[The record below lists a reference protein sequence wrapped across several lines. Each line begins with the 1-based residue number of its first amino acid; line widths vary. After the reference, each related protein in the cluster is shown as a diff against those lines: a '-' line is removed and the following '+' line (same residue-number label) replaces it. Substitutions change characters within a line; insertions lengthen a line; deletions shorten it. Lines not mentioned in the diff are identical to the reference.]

1 MTDLAHAP
9 FTIVRAEVD
18 GASTDVR
25 VEGGLIAAIGTDLAR
40 AGEATVSAHGG
51 ALLPGLHDHH
61 LHLLAMAAAR
71 RSIDVAGCADPP
83 AFDAAVATGHGTADR
98 GTWLRV
104 VGVDERHGPLDARR
118 LDRLAPGRPV
128 RVQHR
133 SGAAWMLSTAARVE
147 AGLGDEFGEGWIHRR
162 DEHLR
167 ARWAALEGPPA
178 LGPVGDRLSALGITG
193 VTDATPFGE
202 PGGPALLGAARRD
215 GQLPQRVAVT
225 GGPTLADAAVPH
237 GLVRGP
243 VKVVV
248 TDHALPS
255 PGELAA
261 AFVAARRAGRPV
273 AVHCVTR
280 AALVLALIA
289 WEDVGAVP
297 GDRIEHG
304 SVIPVELFGAIAELG
319 LTVVTQPAF
328 VRAHGD
334 RYLRDVEPDDVAHL
348 YRCGSLLAAGI
359 ATAGSTDSPF
369 GPDDPWTAVRTA
381 VDRTTEGGRSLGPGE
396 AVPPAVA
403 LDRFLAPL
411 ESPGGPPRTIR
422 AGTPA
427 DLVLLDRS
435 RRAALADP
443 SSSQVRTTWIGGR
456 VTHDSG

>member
-1 MTDLAHAP
+1 
-9 FTIVRAEVD
+9 
-18 GASTDVR
+18 
-25 VEGGLIAAIGTDLAR
+25 
-40 AGEATVSAHGG
+40 
-51 ALLPGLHDHH
+51 
-61 LHLLAMAAAR
+61 MAAAR
-71 RSIDVAGCADPP
+71 RSLDVTGCADPP
-83 AFDAAVATGHGTADR
+83 AFDAAVATAGRAADP

-104 VGVDERHGPLDARR
+104 VGVDDRHGPLDAHR

-128 RVQHR
+128 RAQHR

-147 AGLGDEFGEGWIHRR
+147 AGLGDEFDDGWIHRR

-167 ARWAALEGPPA
+167 ARWAALEGRPA
-178 LGPVGDRLSALGITG
+178 LGPVGDRLSALGVTG
-193 VTDATPFGE
+193 VTDATPFRE
-202 PGGPALLGAARRD
+202 PGGPALLAAARRE

-225 GGPTLADAAVPH
+225 GGPTLADAAVPQ
-237 GLVRGP
+237 GLARGP

-248 TDHALPS
+248 EDHDLPS
-255 PGELAA
+255 SGELVA

-280 AALVLALIA
+280 VALVLALTA

-304 SVIPVELFGAIAELG
+304 SVIPVELFGPIAELG

-334 RYLRDVEPDDVAHL
+334 RYLRDVEPDDLPHL

-359 ATAGSTDSPF
+359 ATAGSTDAPF
-369 GPDDPWTAVRTA
+369 GPDDPWTAIATA
-381 VDRTTEGGRSLGPGE
+381 IGRTTEGGRSLGPDE
-396 AVPPAVA
+396 AVDPEVA
-403 LDRFLAPL
+403 LDRFLATL
-411 ESPGGPPRTIR
+411 ESPGGPPRTVR

-443 SSSQVRTTWIGGR
+443 SSSHVRTTWIGGR
-456 VTHDSG
+456 VAHDGG